1 MRLNAVEAGA
11 GDPVVLLHGLFG
23 AAQNWGAVQ
32 KRLAA
37 PGPRMRRVI
46 ALDLRNHGTSPWAE
60 AMDYPAMA
68 ADVAETVSAL
78 GAPRAA
84 VIGHSMGGKVAMA
97 LALSQP
103 EAVERLVV
111 ADIAPVAYPPALRP
125 YIAAMQDVPLHP
137 GLTRR
142 EADAALAAAVPEAGI
157 RAFLLQNLRFD
168 AAPAPA
174 WRLNL
179 EAIAAAMPGIEGFPA
194 PSGAYPGPVLVLG
207 GERSRYVRPEHHG
220 TIRALFPAARFA
232 TVPGAGHWVHAEN
245 PAGFLALVEPFLA
258 RN

>member
-11 GDPVVLLHGLFG
+11 GEPVVLLHGLFG

-37 PGPRMRRVI
+37 TGRRVI
-46 ALDLRNHGTSPWAE
+46 ALDLRNHGASPWAG

-68 ADVAETVSAL
+68 ADVAETLAGL

-84 VIGHSMGGKVAMA
+84 VIGHSMGGKVAMV
-97 LALSQP
+97 LALQHP
-103 EAVERLVV
+103 GVVERLVV

-125 YIAAMQDVPLHP
+125 YLDAMRAMSLPP
-137 GLTRR
+137 GLARR

-168 AAPAPA
+168 GAAPA

-179 EAIAAAMPGIEGFPA
+179 EAIADAMPAIEGFPA
-194 PSGAYPGPVLVLG
+194 FPGAYPGPVLVLG
-207 GERSRYVRPEHHG
+207 GERSGYVRAEHHAA
-220 TIRALFPAARFA
+220 IRALFPAARFA
-232 TVPGAGHWVHAEN
+232 TVPAAGHWVHAEN

-258 RN
+258 AD